1 MRNPVQE
8 ILGCYTIF
16 FLLCFPK
23 NWLTLFEVKWELE
36 VLSFDLLFF
45 LMLFTDMLMQGSRNP
60 LSLHNFSISLNHQVI
75 VRGVQYR
82 DSQLIGFKRV
92 AYCGNCLGSSNLF
105 SGERN

>member
-23 NWLTLFEVKWELE
+23 NWLTLFEVKWKLE

-45 LMLFTDMLMQGSRNP
+45 F
-60 LSLHNFSISLNHQVI
+60 
-75 VRGVQYR
+75 
-82 DSQLIGFKRV
+82 
-92 AYCGNCLGSSNLF
+92 
-105 SGERN
+105 